1 MGQIVHL
8 PRRHRFRKGLVI
20 ALYTDE
26 EIDLTVA
33 AINLHNPEM
42 TRVTA
47 ESLSTLEAET
57 VEFCLKQASVN
68 RLLST
73 QARNLA
79 LQILNSIEHISIR
92 QTN

>member
-1 MGQIVHL
+1 
-8 PRRHRFRKGLVI
+8 LVI

-57 VEFCLKQASVN
+57 VEYCLKQASVN

-73 QARNLA
+73 QSRNLA